1 VFQLVME
8 SAEKYGD
15 GSPFVTESYLK
26 RGDPVM
32 TVPAL

>member
-1 VFQLVME
+1 ME
-8 SAEKYGD
+8 CAEKYGD

-32 TVPAL
+32 TVPPLK